1 MLAEFT
7 IKPTYMKA
15 IAKKINDFW
24 FGLEPGMTKEERKL
38 ATLFQ
43 LGYLVLPLSIFIT
56 WRLYDWQIISVVI
69 GLVIQISWQV
79 YFAIILKRKR
89 KQRLLH

>member
-1 MLAEFT
+1 
-7 IKPTYMKA
+7 MKA

-24 FGLEPGMTKEERKL
+24 FGLKPGMTKEERKL
-38 ATLFQ
+38 TTLFQ
-43 LGYLVLPLSIFIT
+43 LAYLIPALSLLIT
-56 WRLYDWQIISVVI
+56 LGSDWQTFSLVI

-79 YFAIILKRKR
+79 YFAILLKRKR